1 MAFATKANNEIITN
15 IEQHIIDKPK
25 DVSAYNDLFDF
36 LRAVVKEDYKDKVK
50 VVADPIDFLRNHL
63 TALMKARVD
72 VPTTVQAGELLK
84 KTYLFTAK
92 DNFID
97 YMQYIEWE
105 RPVKERFWLPRA
117 KVLKPVAD
125 AMQALA
131 DDRLDELFL
140 SQPPRTGKAVTNDTP
155 ILTDNGFKNHGDLKV
170 GDRVVGM
177 DGRFKKVIAVH
188 PKCQLDVL
196 IEFTNG
202 EKIQCHERH
211 EWMFYDRASQKTK
224 LLETIEWE
232 KRTLETGE
240 PGHRGHR
247 YMLQLPERDYVQGE
261 HKDLC
266 VDPYFLGAWLGDG
279 ANKASRI
286 SSPKCDYAIIE
297 KIESRGI
304 KVSWQT
310 EHKTTHVMYYGF
322 ANRADLQK
330 YGMCHSRK
338 RLEKHIPEIYFSA
351 SVEQRLQL
359 LAGLLDTDG
368 TLIKKEHRYQFS
380 TSEER
385 MRDDFIKLV
394 STFGWRCSVTK
405 HEPCVSSSGI
415 KANKPNYVIGFCP
428 DCFIPC
434 ALERKQLREFSKR
447 RAVSVKSITRVEPK
461 EGNCITVEGD
471 GMYLCGN
478 TQIPTHNTTL
488 MLFYVTWLIG
498 RDSER
503 SNLYSAFSDIITNAF
518 YNGILEIINDPYTY
532 QWSDVFPTSKINGTN
547 AKDETLNIGRRKRYP
562 SITCRSLYGT
572 LNGACDANGVIISDD
587 LIGGIEEAL
596 NKDRLVSAW
605 SKVDNNLIP
614 RGKEGCKLLWIGTRW
629 SVSDPA
635 GLRMNLLQT
644 DIKFKNRRYKIV
656 NVPALSETGVSNFR
670 YDYGVGFSTEYYNQ
684 RKASFIKN
692 NDEASWLAQ
701 YQGEPVER
709 SGTLF
714 ERSEMKYFSE
724 LPDDSTLVRK
734 FAACDPA
741 FGGGDFCSMPICY
754 EYESGIYVVDV
765 VYSNAS
771 KKFTQPTI
779 ASRIADHGVQAVQFE
794 CNLST
799 ASFKEGV
806 EQILK
811 EKGYKCNI
819 TFKNAP
825 NNVSKEVRIY
835 DKAPEIREMYF
846 LEGAK
851 RNTEYEQF
859 MDNVFSFTI
868 NGRNKHDD
876 SVDSLAM
883 CVEMSNYS
891 GYQLKVRKRFF

>member
-1 MAFATKANNEIITN
+1 MAFATKANNEIITS

-63 TALMKARVD
+63 TALMKAKVD

-140 SQPPRTGKAVTNDTP
+140 SMPPRVGK
-155 ILTDNGFKNHGDLKV
+155 
-170 GDRVVGM
+170 
-177 DGRFKKVIAVH
+177 
-188 PKCQLDVL
+188 
-196 IEFTNG
+196 
-202 EKIQCHERH
+202 
-211 EWMFYDRASQKTK
+211 S
-224 LLETIEWE
+224 
-232 KRTLETGE
+232 
-240 PGHRGHR
+240 
-247 YMLQLPERDYVQGE
+247 
-261 HKDLC
+261 
-266 VDPYFLGAWLGDG
+266 
-279 ANKASRI
+279 
-286 SSPKCDYAIIE
+286 
-297 KIESRGI
+297 
-304 KVSWQT
+304 
-310 EHKTTHVMYYGF
+310 
-322 ANRADLQK
+322 
-330 YGMCHSRK
+330 
-338 RLEKHIPEIYFSA
+338 
-351 SVEQRLQL
+351 
-359 LAGLLDTDG
+359 
-368 TLIKKEHRYQFS
+368 
-380 TSEER
+380 
-385 MRDDFIKLV
+385 
-394 STFGWRCSVTK
+394 
-405 HEPCVSSSGI
+405 
-415 KANKPNYVIGFCP
+415 
-428 DCFIPC
+428 
-434 ALERKQLREFSKR
+434 
-447 RAVSVKSITRVEPK
+447 
-461 EGNCITVEGD
+461 
-471 GMYLCGN
+471 
-478 TQIPTHNTTL
+478 TL
-488 MLFYVTWLIG
+488 MLFFVTWLIG

-644 DIKFKNRRYKIV
+644 DIKFKSRRYKII
-656 NVPALSETGVSNFR
+656 NTPALSETGVSNFR

-724 LPDDSTLVRK
+724 LPDDSTLIRK

-754 EYESGIYVVDV
+754 EYENGIYVVDV

-846 LEGAK
+846 LESAK